1 MLRGTNLPS
10 VGAYN
15 QTVVLE
21 LIRRAEQGVS
31 RAEMA
36 VLSGLSAQTVSNTVA
51 RLTDEGLIVEAGT
64 QVQGRGKPP
73 TMLRLVPR
81 SRFAVGVNLDAAFV
95 SYVLLDLAGSVVASA
110 HRPTPSPE
118 NHDEVVAEMVG
129 EIDALIAS
137 AGVERSNVLGIG
149 LASQGP
155 IDAERGI
162 VIGHPTMKGWHDVHL
177 RNSIAEATGL
187 EVVFASGV
195 NAAAVAEQWIGDP
208 GRRDFALVYL
218 ASGIGTGLVIDGRVV
233 FGATGNAGDGGRI
246 VVPDSGVPNAESQ
259 MVGHLV
265 TAEYLVRQ
273 AIDDGVLTTAP
284 GEDVDAQFDR
294 LLAAATSGV
303 RDALRIFHRAG
314 RNIGAMIVT
323 LVNVLDISEVVFGG
337 VYWDRIAPHVLSS
350 IAYVVQ
356 TSSLRGTHSDIKIS
370 TSAIGMEVPAVGAAC
385 LVLDT
390 LLSPRAS
397 SMLL

>member
-10 VGAYN
+10 IGAYN

-36 VLSGLSAQTVSNTVA
+36 VMSGLSAQTVSNTVS
-51 RLTDEGLIVEAGT
+51 RLIEEGLIVEAGT

-73 TMLRLVPR
+73 TMLRLEPR

-95 SYVLLDLAGSVVASA
+95 SYVLLDLAGNVVASA

-118 NHDEVVAEMVG
+118 DHDAVVAEMVHG
-129 EIDALIAS
+129 IDSLVES
-137 AGVERSNVLGIG
+137 AGIERSRILGIG

-155 IDAERGI
+155 IDADRGI

-177 RNSIAEATGL
+177 RDALAESTGF

-208 GRRDFALVYL
+208 DRRDFALVYL
-218 ASGIGTGLVIDGRVV
+218 ASGIGTGLVVDGRVV

-246 VVPDSGVPNAESQ
+246 IVPDSGVPNAETQ

-265 TAEYLVRQ
+265 TAEYLVKQ
-273 AIDDGVLTTAP
+273 AVDEGVLSA
-284 GEDVDAQFDR
+284 GDDVGAQFDR
-294 LLAAATSGV
+294 LLADAEIGV
-303 RDALRIFHRAG
+303 GDALRIFHRAG

-323 LVNVLDISEVVFGG
+323 LISVLDIAEVVFGG
-337 VYWDRIAPHVLSS
+337 AYWERIAPHVLPS

-356 TSSLRGTHSDIKIS
+356 TSDLRGTHSEIKIS
-370 TSAIGMEVPAVGAAC
+370 SSTIGIEVPAVGAAC

-397 SMLL
+397 SLLL

>member
-21 LIRRAEQGVS
+21 LIRRAEQGIS

-36 VLSGLSAQTVSNTVA
+36 VMSGLSAQTVSNTVA
-51 RLTDEGLIVEAGT
+51 RLLHEGLIVEAGT
-64 QVQGRGKPP
+64 QIQGRGKPP
-73 TMLRLVPR
+73 TMVRLVPR

-95 SYVLLDLAGSVVASA
+95 SYVLLDLAGNIVASS
-110 HRPTPSPE
+110 HRTTPSPE
-118 NHDEVVAEMVG
+118 NHDAVVAGMVR
-129 EIDALIAS
+129 EIDALVES
-137 AGVERSNVLGIG
+137 AGIDRPDILGIG

-155 IDAERGI
+155 IDADRGI
-162 VIGHPTMKGWHDVHL
+162 VIGHPTMKGWHNVHL
-177 RNSIAEATGL
+177 RDAIAQQTGF

-195 NAAAVAEQWIGDP
+195 NAAAVAEQWLGDP

-218 ASGIGTGLVIDGRVV
+218 ASGIGTGLVVDGRVV
-233 FGATGNAGDGGRI
+233 FGPTGNAGDGGRI
-246 VVPDSGVPNAESQ
+246 IVPDSGVPNAKSQ

-265 TAEYLVRQ
+265 TAEYLVSQ
-273 AIDDGVLTTAP
+273 AIDEGILPAGGDI
-284 GEDVDAQFDR
+284 EAQFGR
-294 LLAAATSGV
+294 LLADAEAGIGDAV
-303 RDALRIFHRAG
+303 RLFHRAG
-314 RNIGAMIVT
+314 RNIGGMVVT
-323 LVNVLDISEVVFGG
+323 LVSVLDITEVVFGG
-337 VYWDRIAPHVLSS
+337 AYWERVASLMLPS

-356 TSSLRGTHSDIKIS
+356 TSELRGRHNEIKIS
-370 TSAIGMEVPAVGAAC
+370 TSAIGIEVPAVGAAC

-397 SMLL
+397 SLLL